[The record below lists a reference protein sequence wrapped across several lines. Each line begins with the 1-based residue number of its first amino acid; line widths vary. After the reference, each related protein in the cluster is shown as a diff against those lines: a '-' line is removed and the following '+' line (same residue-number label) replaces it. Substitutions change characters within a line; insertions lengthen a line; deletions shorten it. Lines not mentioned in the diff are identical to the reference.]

1 MWGKDASNFNFQL
14 LMPNAEKLE
23 KTPAGPWWV
32 YARGLSEGFFPHNSL
47 VYYLAQVIKAK
58 NCPTTFYCIFQLIW
72 VPSDRLGVTMHPAQ
86 PDWTFDEI
94 VKV

>member
-58 NCPTTFYCIFQLIW
+58 NCPTTFYYIFQLVW
-72 VPSDRLGVTMHPAQ
+72 VPMTTTQNIRVCFLSSNNTL
-86 PDWTFDEI
+86 FS
-94 VKV
+94 